1 MSTDD
6 ERTPTEPPPNPTV
19 VALRNEFTYFKRD
32 LFAYFE
38 EVEKHRRKELDIT
51 LDHRDANVL
60 EHFKQI
66 RGDITSFRTD
76 ITTKFQWWK
85 AEFRGRT
92 HGFRNAFLAMT
103 DKLRELEER
112 IHAFDGKGVEI
123 LDLSKTLEFH
133 QDTEPAGPP
142 GEHG

>member
-1 MSTDD
+1 MTND

-19 VALRNEFTYFKRD
+19 AALRNEFTSFRRD

-38 EVEKHRRKELDIT
+38 DAEKHRRAELGIT
-51 LDHRDANVL
+51 LDQRDANVL
-60 EHFKQI
+60 EHFRQI

-76 ITTKFQWWK
+76 LTTKFQWWK

-92 HGFRNAFLAMT
+92 HGFRNAFLVIV
-103 DKLRELEER
+103 DKLRDLEER
-112 IHAFDGKGVEI
+112 VAAIDGHGIEDI
-123 LDLSKTLEFH
+123 DISKLLEFH

-142 GEHG
+142 EGHG